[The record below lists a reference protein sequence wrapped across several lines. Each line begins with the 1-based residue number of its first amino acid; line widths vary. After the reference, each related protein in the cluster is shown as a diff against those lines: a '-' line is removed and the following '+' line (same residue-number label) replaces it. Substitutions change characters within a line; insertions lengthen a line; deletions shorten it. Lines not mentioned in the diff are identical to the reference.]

1 MNFFEKIVFA
11 SLAGNMLLSAGVWGF
26 WMNQIPIVALNEIWL
41 IVNILLIPAGFLW
54 KKKTCRFEL
63 GLMTILLSLFCLCGN
78 TFLLLFSLSVRNEN
92 FHAL

>member
-1 MNFFEKIVFA
+1 MECPGEKGAGIRMNFFEKIVFA

-41 IVNILLIPAGFLW
+41 IVNILLIPAGVLW

-63 GLMTILLSLFCLCGN
+63 GLMTILLSLFCLCIS
-78 TFLLLFSLSVRNEN
+78 TVRS
-92 FHAL
+92 AA